1 MAFTVALLQIE
12 SFGMDQSRNL
22 EKGLSCC
29 RDAKSMGA
37 DLVVFPELWNIGFAP
52 CPIDANGRQLW
63 TASAIDR
70 GSEFFRSFANL
81 AKDLDISIAITYL
94 EAHLPKPRN
103 TASIISRTGE
113 VVLNYSK
120 VFICD
125 FGQEEL
131 LKTTPDPREIGCDAN
146 CSAGDSFEVCTL
158 TGKEDQAAVGVM
170 ICSDREFPEPATQL
184 MLNGAELIV
193 VPNSCTWDEFRT
205 AGLQT
210 RAFDNMVGIAM
221 ANYPGPR
228 AGNSQAYTCVA
239 WRCGG
244 PQDML
249 IAKADRKEETLLVRF
264 DVQAI
269 REFRATESWRMDY
282 RRQGPRLHIAQ

>member
-22 EKGLSCC
+22 EKGLRCC
-29 RDAKSMGA
+29 RDAKLLGA
-37 DLVVFPELWNIGFAP
+37 DLVVFPELWNIGCAQ
-52 CPIDANGRQLW
+52 CPINAAGRQIW
-63 TASAIDR
+63 IASAIDHR
-70 GSEFFRSFANL
+70 SEFFRSFADL
-81 AKDLDISIAITYL
+81 AKELDVNIAITYL

-103 TASIISRTGE
+103 SASIINRGGA

-125 FGQEEL
+125 FGREEL
-131 LKTTPDPREIGCDAN
+131 LKPTPDVHEIGCDVN
-146 CSAGDSFEVCTL
+146 CSPGDSFDVCTL
-158 TGKEDQAAVGVM
+158 QGDQDQVTVGAM

-193 VPNSCTWDEFRT
+193 VPNACIWDEVRT
-205 AGLQT
+205 ASLKT

-239 WRCGG
+239 YRGG
-244 PQDML
+244 DPQEPL
-249 IAKADRKEETLLVRF
+249 IAKAGENEEILLVRF
-264 DVQAI
+264 DMEDI
-269 REFRATESWRMDY
+269 REYRAVEAWRMEY
-282 RRQGPRLHIAQ
+282 RRHGGRRPIAT